1 MGQLLNWSLDFFNLT
16 PGSNSSS
23 GMCRRSPATIA
34 SASST
39 KEAYLTIVLWFIVPK
54 DRSAKNGKRVLA
66 LRRLF
71 RRLNVLIAEAFIQLS
86 FKQVAG
92 RRVSVRRDLE
102 GEELSFS
109 D

>member
-1 MGQLLNWSLDFFNLT
+1 MRRNMGQLLNWSLDFFNLT
-16 PGSNSSS
+16 LGSNSSS

-54 DRSAKNGKRVLA
+54 DRSGVLA
-66 LRRLF
+66 LGRLV

-102 GEELSFS
+102 G
-109 D
+109 

>member
-1 MGQLLNWSLDFFNLT
+1 MPSLSRYHCKCIFDEGSILNYCLVVHCTKGQVGREW
-16 PGSNSSS
+16 
-23 GMCRRSPATIA
+23 
-34 SASST
+34 
-39 KEAYLTIVLWFIVPK
+39 K
-54 DRSAKNGKRVLA
+54 KRVLA
-66 LRRLF
+66 LRRLV
-71 RRLNVLIAEAFIQLS
+71 RRLNVLIAEAFIQLL